1 MNNNNNYNNHCNH
14 DDDDD
19 DDDDV
24 ALYTDLFSL
33 CFVQTERSVGEW
45 EAAGE
50 EADE

>member
-14 DDDDD
+14 

-33 CFVQTERSVGEW
+33 CFVQTERSVGEC
-45 EAAGE
+45 E